1 MVKVRVIE
9 DFTLK
14 DFDKLLEIKRANAS
28 KDKKGK
34 LYLGDTFKCE
44 DTMVDY
50 LSGANALKKAFIEII
65 EVEPKKEEETPK
77 EEESVENIEEESE
90 PKITF
95 KKNKRK
101 KAK

>member
-28 KDKKGK
+28 KNKKGK

-77 EEESVENIEEESE
+77 EETLENEEESE
-90 PKITF
+90 SKITF
-95 KKNKRK
+95 KKKKKRK
-101 KAK
+101 

>member
-14 DFDKLLEIKRANAS
+14 DFDKLSEVKRANAS
-28 KDKKGK
+28 KDKEGK

-50 LSGANALKKAFIEII
+50 LSGANKLKKAFIEII
-65 EVEPKKEEETPK
+65 EVEPKKEDTPK
-77 EEESVENIEEESE
+77 EEETLENEEEESE
-90 PKITF
+90 PKISF